1 MTTVKMTM
9 PDNRTNYSLHL
20 PPARGGGPTL
30 PSFPLVCLAVTS
42 TEQLL
47 LWPHSIDANT
57 EDREINS

>member
-1 MTTVKMTM
+1 MTTVKTRM
-9 PDNRTNYSLHL
+9 PDNRTNYSPRL

-30 PSFPLVCLAVTS
+30 PSFPLVCLAVTP

-57 EDREINS
+57 EDREVNS